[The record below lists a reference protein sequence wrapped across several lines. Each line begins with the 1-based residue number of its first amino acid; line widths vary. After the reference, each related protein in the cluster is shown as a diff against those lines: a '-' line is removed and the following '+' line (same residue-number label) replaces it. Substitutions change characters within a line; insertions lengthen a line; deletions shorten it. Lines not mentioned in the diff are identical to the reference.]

1 MTNSNTRRRKCIPL
15 VPISPLVKASIQA
28 KQAYSEAT
36 EKLSQAKQQKQHVD
50 SLRRLAEDTKLER
63 RRMETLEHDME
74 SVAFAT
80 ALNWD
85 PNVLAKQ
92 VAAVNCQLFQRAIL
106 DKRWLCHLDK
116 SRTRLDGLDD
126 FGRYLTHN
134 LAHQLIVGS
143 ELTPASSVVPPFVNQ
158 HHQLI
163 THWVQVAYLLVH
175 AYRDFSGF
183 AAIMKALAF
192 PEVRRLRKLWRG
204 CPARTRDMY
213 NDLLHLV
220 SPSNGY
226 QAYHTWLKN
235 TLDLFQQSSSATLV
249 IPWLL
254 PHFASIRSII
264 KEYAAVTSAVLSA
277 PGARKL
283 AKVVDCLNTCQQGGL
298 VMGTTTTETGRHVSL
313 KPVHVEGL
321 RSTIVPPTDLNR
333 LVPGDLVVYHWL
345 VSRAYLDKQQ
355 LVQESL
361 EVKPLAKDEL
371 PLAYDE
377 EEEEDEDFMFEQ
389 EFHIEIESTTTPQP
403 PSASNSDE
411 DTKDITPEK
420 QQQLKANDPPET
432 KATSTTTATTTTND
446 SSSSTQSATST
457 AIKKSRLS
465 PTAPEFVP
473 SNKTLVSSSTA
484 AIATPTTS
492 SEEDPEEQWHGY
504 MYYERKGETKTTI
517 SDDDEDEIWNGY
529 PSPSTQ
535 SEESSE
541 EEEEWKGY
549 TAYKMEQDWKQ
560 EINHKVHNCD
570 WQGYTLETLNEDEL
584 DSSTMMDGKFES
596 SRLAR
601 TAHARD

>member
-1 MTNSNTRRRKCIPL
+1 MTNSNNRRRKCIPL

-36 EKLSQAKQQKQHVD
+36 EKLSQAKQQKQNVD

-106 DKRWLCHLDK
+106 DKRWLCQLDK

-226 QAYHTWLKN
+226 HAYHTWLKN
-235 TLDLFQQSSSATLV
+235 TLDLFQQSSSSVTLV

-298 VMGTTTTETGRHVSL
+298 VMETTTTETGRHVSL

-345 VSRAYLDKQQ
+345 VSRAYLDRQQ

-361 EVKPLAKDEL
+361 QVKPLAKDEL

-377 EEEEDEDFMFEQ
+377 EEEEDEDIMFEQ
-389 EFHIEIESTTTPQP
+389 EFHIETESSTTTTPQCP
-403 PSASNSDE
+403 SNSDE
-411 DTKDITPEK
+411 NTKDVDSEK
-420 QQQLKANDPPET
+420 QQQPKANDPPRPPEA
-432 KATSTTTATTTTND
+432 KATSTTNTND

-473 SNKTLVSSSTA
+473 SNKTLVSTSTA
-484 AIATPTTS
+484 AIATPTSS
-492 SEEDPEEQWHGY
+492 SEEDPDEQWHGY
-504 MYYERKGETKTTI
+504 MYYERKGETKTAV
-517 SDDDEDEIWNGY
+517 SNDDEDEIWNGY

-584 DSSTMMDGKFES
+584 DSSTMMDGKFEA

>member
-1 MTNSNTRRRKCIPL
+1 MTHSNHRRRKCIPL
-15 VPISPLVKASIQA
+15 VPVSPLVKASIQA

-92 VAAVNCQLFQRAIL
+92 ITAVNCQLFQRAIL

-116 SRTRLDGLDD
+116 EKTRLDGLDD
-126 FGRYLTHN
+126 FNRYLTHN

-183 AAIMKALAF
+183 AAIMKALAL

-204 CPARTRDMY
+204 CPARTRDLY
-213 NDLLHLV
+213 NNLVLLV
-220 SPSNGY
+220 SPSNEY
-226 QAYHTWLKN
+226 QAYHTWLKD
-235 TLDLFQQSSSATLV
+235 TLDLFQHTSPATLV

-264 KEYAAVTSAVLSA
+264 KEYAAVTSAILSA

-283 AKVVDCLNTCQQGGL
+283 ALVVDCLNTCQQGGS
-298 VMGTTTTETGRHVSL
+298 VMGTSTTETGRHVSL

-361 EVKPLAKDEL
+361 EIKPLGNDEI
-371 PLAYDE
+371 PLSYE
-377 EEEEDEDFMFEQ
+377 EEENEDIMFEQ
-389 EFHIEIESTTTPQP
+389 EFHIEIESSP
-403 PSASNSDE
+403 PSTNNSDE
-411 DTKDITPEK
+411 NANDSISMK
-420 QQQLKANDPPET
+420 QQQQPSKANDSSET
-432 KATSTTTATTTTND
+432 KATSTTIG
-446 SSSSTQSATST
+446 SSSSVQSATST

-473 SNKTLVSSSTA
+473 SSKTLASSSSTA
-484 AIATPTTS
+484 AIATPTAS
-492 SEEDPEEQWHGY
+492 SEEDPDEQWHGY
-504 MYYERKGETKTTI
+504 LYYERKGETKTTV
-517 SDDDEDEIWNGY
+517 SDEEDEIWNGY

-560 EINHKVHNCD
+560 EINHKHHD
-570 WQGYTLETLNEDEL
+570 GWQV
-584 DSSTMMDGKFES
+584 
-596 SRLAR
+596 
-601 TAHARD
+601 

>member
-1 MTNSNTRRRKCIPL
+1 MTNSNHHRRKCIPL

-92 VAAVNCQLFQRAIL
+92 IAAVNCQLFQRAIL

-116 SRTRLDGLDD
+116 VKTRLDGLDD

-134 LAHQLIVGS
+134 LAHQLIIGS

-158 HHQLI
+158 HHHQFV

-183 AAIMKALAF
+183 AAIMKALAL

-204 CPARTRDMY
+204 CPTRTRDMY
-213 NDLLHLV
+213 NDLLPLV
-220 SPSNGY
+220 SPSNDY
-226 QAYHTWLKN
+226 QSYHTWLRT
-235 TLDLFQQSSSATLV
+235 TLDLFQQSSSVTLV

-254 PHFASIRSII
+254 PHFTSIRSII

-283 AKVVDCLNTCQQGGL
+283 AQVVDCLNTCQQGRL
-298 VMGTTTTETGRHVSL
+298 LMGTTASTETSRHVSL

-361 EVKPLAKDEL
+361 EIKPLGKDEL
-371 PLAYDE
+371 PLPCE
-377 EEEEDEDFMFEQ
+377 EEEEDDEDIMFD
-389 EFHIEIESTTTPQP
+389 HIEIETPSSTNNSDDTTT
-403 PSASNSDE
+403 
-411 DTKDITPEK
+411 TEK
-420 QQQLKANDPPET
+420 QQQQQQSEANDPKV
-432 KATSTTTATTTTND
+432 KATSTTND
-446 SSSSTQSATST
+446 SSSSIQSATST
-457 AIKKSRLS
+457 VLKKSRLS

-473 SNKTLVSSSTA
+473 SSKTLVSSSTA
-484 AIATPTTS
+484 TIATPAAS
-492 SEEDPEEQWHGY
+492 SEEDPDEQWHGY
-504 MYYERKGETKTTI
+504 MYYERKGETKTTV
-517 SDDDEDEIWNGY
+517 SEDEDEIWNGY

-601 TAHARD
+601 TAHARQ